1 MSTFGSGYGVV
12 DGGGKGE
19 KSRVEIAVFGGGGK
33 NQRVL
38 TALKGAKNSESNLV
52 SA

>member
-19 KSRVEIAVFGGGGK
+19 KSRVEIALFGGGG
-33 NQRVL
+33 RS
-38 TALKGAKNSESNLV
+38 KGYSQHFWEQIIPL
-52 SA
+52 